1 MTGRLFSRRT
11 VLAGAVASTAFA
23 VGSGLLDGEAA
34 LAAEPAAARPKQRG
48 LSGPSIQIDP
58 GFAYYQS
65 RSPDSIADELA
76 INGYR
81 IVHYFVVNEQ
91 DVNGPVVEALRR
103 RGITVWAM
111 VIGNGSY
118 SVSGFPDD
126 WPAWQMR
133 LLKPVDDGFYRFS
146 PFSTDYLEWK
156 KQVAS
161 KLVSTYPF
169 DGFEVAEPYFPEWGG
184 LTSGV
189 YGDVGPLA
197 QDAFMR
203 GYGLEIPDFTDPS
216 SPRYYKTDTE
226 RYAKWVQL
234 RVDAVNG
241 FLAELVNGSGGVREA
256 RPDILVGTWS
266 LGVDAGPESV
276 ALEREYQGLDAAA
289 MISAVRP
296 DMHILQTNWPDWIKP
311 DLPATYLRTYRP
323 FLDQIRAA
331 HPRLPLGAQT
341 DIGSTTAM
349 TRDDE
354 WLRTFTD
361 TADELG
367 LATWTGYE
375 YHLGGYIYQDR
386 PVPRHVERVADD
398 SAVISFQKRI
408 DPASAKLSRSFEIV
422 GGGQRRFIEPDAVSV
437 DGNRVT
443 VGTLPPRALVSLRVA
458 NVTDQPSTWLYH
470 KDEPANVVPDDLV
483 VHVPPAGR

>member
-1 MTGRLFSRRT
+1 MTGRPFSRRA
-11 VLAGAVASTAFA
+11 VLGGAVASATLA
-23 VGSGLLDGEAA
+23 VGSGLLTGETAW
-34 LAAEPAAARPKQRG
+34 AAEPSSARGGHRG
-48 LSGPSIQIDP
+48 LSGPSIQLDP
-58 GFAYYQS
+58 TFPYYQG

-76 INGYR
+76 VNGYR

-126 WPAWQMR
+126 WPTWQMR

-146 PFSTDYLEWK
+146 PFSTDYLGWK
-156 KQVAS
+156 KQVVA
-161 KLVSTYPF
+161 KLVSEYPF
-169 DGFEVAEPYFPEWGG
+169 DGFEVAEPYFPEWNG
-184 LTSGV
+184 LASGV

-203 GYGLEIPDFTDPS
+203 RYGMELPDFTDPS

-226 RYAKWVQL
+226 RYAKWMQL

-296 DMHILQTNWPDWIKP
+296 DIHILQTNWPDWTRP

-323 FLDQIRAA
+323 FIDQIRAT
-331 HPRLPLGAQT
+331 HPRIPLGAQT
-341 DIGSTTAM
+341 DIGSTPAM
-349 TRDDE
+349 TRDDG
-354 WLRTFTD
+354 WLRTFAD
-361 TADELG
+361 TADQLG

-375 YHLGGYIYQDR
+375 YHLGGYIYHDR
-386 PVPRHVERVADD
+386 PVPRHVERVTDD

-408 DPASAKLSRSFEIV
+408 DPASAKLPQSFEIL
-422 GGGQRRFIEPDAVSV
+422 GGRRRFVDPSAVSV

-443 VGTLPPRALVSLRVA
+443 VGTLPRRAPVRLRVA
-458 NVTDQPSTWLYH
+458 NLTDQPSTWLYH
-470 KDEPANVVPDDLV
+470 KDGPANAVPDDLV
-483 VHVPPAGR
+483 VDVPPAGR